1 MFHLDKTTCSKCK
14 ILQMRVTYFAICH
27 SEQRRISGS
36 VMQTI
41 YEKWL
46 NSAQR
51 QRFGSLS
58 CGKKKKNKQCPLR
71 LSCSKG
77 FGAIIA
83 QALLP
88 AGLLLTGW
96 LPCKEVS
103 IPFRKTR
110 NSNVET
116 STPIL
121 NGPMEQGT
129 CFTTEGSRAEG
140 AECAGSRSNLR
151 LPSRMISALTSWIR
165 ICCCSMNALCL

>member
-1 MFHLDKTTCSKCK
+1 MFYLDKTTCSKCK

-27 SEQRRISGS
+27 SEQRRIYGS

-41 YEKWL
+41 YKKWL

-51 QRFGSLS
+51 QRFG
-58 CGKKKKNKQCPLR
+58 NCPVANR
-71 LSCSKG
+71 RRTSNVHSDSCSKG

-88 AGLLLTGW
+88 AGLSLTGW

-129 CFTTEGSRAEG
+129 CFSTEGSRAEG
-140 AECAGSRSNLR
+140 AECAGSRSNLL
-151 LPSRMISALTSWIR
+151 LPSRMISALTSWTWV
-165 ICCCSMNALCL
+165 CCCSMNALCL

>member
-1 MFHLDKTTCSKCK
+1 
-14 ILQMRVTYFAICH
+14 MRVTYFAICH
-27 SEQRRISGS
+27 SEQRRMWGS
-36 VMQTI
+36 AMQTI

-58 CGKKKKNKQCPLR
+58 CGKQKKNKQCPFR

-77 FGAIIA
+77 SGAIIV
-83 QALLP
+83 QAFLP

-96 LPCKEVS
+96 FPCKEVS
-103 IPFRKTR
+103 IPLWKTR

-116 STPIL
+116 SAPIL

-129 CFTTEGSRAEG
+129 CCTTEGSRTEQ
-140 AECAGSRSNLR
+140 AECSRRSQSNL
-151 LPSRMISALTSWIR
+151 LLLSRIISALTSWTW
-165 ICCCSMNALCL
+165 ICCCSMNALHL